1 MRFLFMKE
9 VCLGLRLEKYVN
21 LGLVLNIQYF
31 IHNSTLQVVFMKG
44 PFRKVQSVMY
54 ISMFLL

>member
-1 MRFLFMKE
+1 MKE
-9 VCLGLRLEKYVN
+9 VCLGLRLEKDVN